1 VKKEKSRFLKFFSLS
16 RHERRKGGQE
26 ALDRAKKVDYEKLKA
41 TLIDETDQ
49 AYTFGSAK
57 DLSEHLDNLRK
68 EFAGQS
74 ELVHYHASLIVM
86 IRREVELDETL
97 KLFFALWESECEFL
111 LASMDS
117 RWLVSAADTFAD
129 FHDDANERLYGLMA
143 STVSC
148 TVKLYETERHYAGGR
163 ISEEQLAGINLQQ
176 ERVALW
182 DGMSGFAV
190 GTDDTLRNMM
200 WRHERVK
207 AKGDKEYLMQRL
219 FMELFKRMHCDQT
232 VYGRLQ
238 QMHTRKRTAWW

>member
-1 VKKEKSRFLKFFSLS
+1 VKKEKSRFLKFFSMS

-26 ALDRAKKVDYEKLKA
+26 ALSKAKGVDFAKLKS
-41 TLIDETDQ
+41 TVIEHDNKS
-49 AYTFGSAK
+49 YTFGSAK
-57 DLSEHLDNLRK
+57 DLNEHLENLRK

-86 IRREVELDETL
+86 IRREVELEETL
-97 KLFFALWESECEFL
+97 KLFFALWEAESDFL
-111 LASMDS
+111 LKAMDS

-129 FHDDANERLYGLMA
+129 FHENSNERLYALMA

-148 TVKLYETERHYAGGR
+148 TVKLYETERHYAGGF
-163 ISEEQLAGINLQQ
+163 IKEEQLEGINLQQ

-207 AKGDKEYLMQRL
+207 SHCGEAYIMQQL
-219 FMELFKRMHCDQT
+219 FMELFKRMHCEQT
-232 VYGRLQ
+232 IYGRLQ
-238 QMHTRKRTAWW
+238 NLHTRKRTAWW